1 MTTQELIQTI
11 LFVMATAI
19 MPVVVKYVV
28 AYLQTKS
35 DILIDSF
42 ENETIREYA
51 DDAIECVLNAVIAV
65 NQTFV
70 ESLKN
75 SGSFT
80 ESSQR
85 EAFNKAKQLVLSL
98 ISDNSKKAIE
108 KLYGDFNTWLDNQIE
123 VCVNEAKA

>member
-11 LFVMATAI
+11 LFVVATAI

-108 KLYGDFNTWLDNQIE
+108 KLYGDFNTWLENQIE

>member
-108 KLYGDFNTWLDNQIE
+108 KLYGDFNTWLENQIE

>member
-42 ENETIREYA
+42 ENETLREYA

-108 KLYGDFNTWLDNQIE
+108 KLYGDFNTWLENQIE